1 MSIGSFARRLAVL
14 AVEKAVETGATSVA
28 SAALTKVGEA
38 IGTQIANR
46 ISPPKPETPKPEAK

>member
-1 MSIGSFARRLAVL
+1 MSLSSFARKLAVL

-38 IGTQIANR
+38 IGTRIAER
-46 ISPPKPETPKPEAK
+46 INPPPPKPEAKP